1 MSVPVTPVKPE
12 DFTGEW
18 CLAVMKNWFRKND
31 INVETVKVGRV
42 EARLN
47 SQQVSLVGS
56 GWVGEGITPLTAITD
71 HPTKNLP
78 NTPKSYPNSTFN
90 TRIL

>member
-18 CLAVMKNWFRKND
+18 CFAVMKNWFRKND
-31 INVETVKVGRV
+31 INVETVKVDRV

-56 GWVGEGITPLTAITD
+56 GWVGEGIKEEGIKAIKRMRRVAGLT
-71 HPTKNLP
+71 
-78 NTPKSYPNSTFN
+78 
-90 TRIL
+90 